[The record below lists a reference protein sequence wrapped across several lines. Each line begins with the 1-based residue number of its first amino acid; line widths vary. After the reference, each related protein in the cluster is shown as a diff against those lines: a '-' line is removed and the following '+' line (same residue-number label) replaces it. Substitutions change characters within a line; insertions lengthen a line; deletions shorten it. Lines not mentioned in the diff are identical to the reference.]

1 MRFWRWVKLSKT
13 ARFIWVILPQEPVQ
27 LAQILRSYLIGAI
40 LTQARLHLTQI
51 L

>member
-1 MRFWRWVKLSKT
+1 MKT
-13 ARFIWVILPQEPVQ
+13 ASFIGVILLQEPLH
-27 LAQILRSYLIGAI
+27 LAHILGSYLIGVI